1 MSEQLPLI
9 LLLSVLLLLFWQLYR
24 LFNACRKA
32 NRVDWGSG
40 WVNLLD
46 GLNRLFCYRYHRLN
60 VLGLRIPKQGPFIL
74 AANHISGLDP
84 LLIVASARRP
94 IRFLIAREQYERFG
108 LKWLFRAAKC
118 IPVDREGRPDRALR
132 AAIKSL
138 QEGHVV
144 ALFPHGK
151 IHTEA
156 DPPIPLK
163 PGVALLSKLA
173 KVDILPMRISG
184 VRGVGHVVRGVF
196 LRSTAQI
203 DSFPTIEIK
212 DRERKELLQELQEV
226 LDGQVAEKS
235 ADT

>member
-9 LLLSVLLLLFWQLYR
+9 LLFAVLLLMVWQLYR
-24 LFNACRKA
+24 LINACRRA
-32 NRVDWGSG
+32 NRVDWGNS

-46 GLNRLFCYRYHRLN
+46 GFNRLFCYRYHRLN
-60 VLGLRIPKQGPFIL
+60 ILGLRIPKQGPFIL
-74 AANHISGLDP
+74 ASNHISGLDP
-84 LLIVASARRP
+84 FLILASARRP

-118 IPVDREGRPDRALR
+118 IPVDRESRPDRALR

-151 IHTEA
+151 IHTED
-156 DPPIPLK
+156 DPPISIK
-163 PGVALLSKLA
+163 PGVALLAKLS

-184 VRGVGHVVRGVF
+184 VRGVGHVIRGVF
-196 LRSTAQI
+196 LRSSAQI
-203 DSFPTIEIK
+203 DSFPIVEVEGR
-212 DRERKELLQELQEV
+212 DRKEVLKELQQI
-226 LDGQVAEKS
+226 LDS
-235 ADT
+235 AATCRSSPL

>member
-1 MSEQLPLI
+1 MNEQLPLI
-9 LLLSVLLLLFWQLYR
+9 LLLTTLLFVVWQLHR
-24 LFNACRKA
+24 LIDACRKA

-40 WVNLLD
+40 WVNLID

-60 VLGLRIPKQGPFIL
+60 VLGLRIPKEGPFIL

-108 LKWLFRAAKC
+108 LNWLFRAAKC

-138 QEGHVV
+138 QDGHVV

-151 IHTEA
+151 IHTE
-156 DPPIPLK
+156 DEPIPIK
-163 PGVALLSKLA
+163 PGVALLAKLA

-184 VRGVGHVVRGVF
+184 VSGTGHVVRGVIQ
-196 LRSTAQI
+196 RSNAQI
-203 DSFPTIEIK
+203 DSFPKIEIEGL
-212 DRERKELLQELQEV
+212 ERKELLQELQQV
-226 LDGQVAEKS
+226 LDGQVTEKS

>member
-1 MSEQLPLI
+1 MSEQLLQI
-9 LLLSVLLLLFWQLYR
+9 LLFSALLFVAWQLHR
-24 LFNACRKA
+24 LIKACRRA

-40 WVNLLD
+40 WMNLLD

-74 AANHISGLDP
+74 ASNHISGLDP
-84 LLIVASARRP
+84 FLILASARRP

-118 IPVDREGRPDRALR
+118 IPVDRESRPDRALR

-151 IHTEA
+151 IHTE
-156 DPPIPLK
+156 DDQPISIK
-163 PGVALLSKLA
+163 PGVALLAKLA
-173 KVDILPMRISG
+173 EVDILPMRISG
-184 VRGVGHVVRGVF
+184 VRGVGYVIRGVF

-203 DSFPTIEIK
+203 DSFPKMDTEGR
-212 DRERKELLQELQEV
+212 DRKKLLEELQQILEPGCK
-226 LDGQVAEKS
+226 L
-235 ADT
+235 